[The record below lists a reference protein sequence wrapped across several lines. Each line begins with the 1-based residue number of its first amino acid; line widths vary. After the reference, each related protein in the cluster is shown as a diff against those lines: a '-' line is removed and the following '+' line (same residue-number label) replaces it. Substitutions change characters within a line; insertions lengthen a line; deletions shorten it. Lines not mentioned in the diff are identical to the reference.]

1 MSSDT
6 AGTVKRAKELMDTGA
21 DPLLLMSQLA
31 SLIMDIIAGTY
42 KVFGGQACVQIFFEL
57 VHLQR
62 I

>member
-42 KVFGGQACVQIFFEL
+42 KVFGGQACEYKFSL
-57 VHLQR
+57 N
-62 I
+62 